1 MATSAFAFF
10 RGSAAI
16 MASDLA
22 AGPVTGLR
30 VEACGDAHVGNF
42 GKFATPGRSLIFD
55 VNDFDETLPGPWE
68 WDVKRLAASM
78 HVVALERDFGAT
90 TRDRVVAA
98 AVRAYRE
105 HMAEAAA
112 LRTLDLWYARTH
124 IRDVIA
130 HFPPKYRP
138 RVERDV
144 AKARR
149 KDHRRAVAK
158 LTHAVGDDI
167 RFVEDPP
174 LVVHLD
180 NTDHELDAIGPMIE
194 HYRTT
199 LTHDIRTLFDRFRIL
214 DVARK
219 VVGVGSVGTRCWIAL
234 FEGPDRPNGDH
245 VILQVKEAQASVLE
259 PHVGA
264 SVFPHHGQR
273 VVAGQRLTQAAS
285 DIFLGWTEAP
295 ESKRQYYVRQLWDFK
310 GSSDPMAMDL
320 QDLTYYGALCG
331 MALARAH
338 ARTGD
343 PVRIAAYLGR
353 FRRVRSGDRLV
364 VGEVR
369 RHERRGSR
377 AARRCDRRRPRRGAA
392 GRLTRARS

>member
-1 MATSAFAFF
+1 M
-10 RGSAAI
+10 
-16 MASDLA
+16 
-22 AGPVTGLR
+22 
-30 VEACGDAHVGNF
+30 
-42 GKFATPGRSLIFD
+42 
-55 VNDFDETLPGPWE
+55 
-68 WDVKRLAASM
+68 
-78 HVVALERDFGAT
+78 
-90 TRDRVVAA
+90 
-98 AVRAYRE
+98 
-105 HMAEAAA
+105 
-112 LRTLDLWYARTH
+112 
-124 IRDVIA
+124 
-130 HFPPKYRP
+130 
-138 RVERDV
+138 
-144 AKARR
+144 
-149 KDHRRAVAK
+149 AK
-158 LTHAVGDDI
+158 LTHAVGDGI

-245 VILQVKEAQASVLE
+245 VILQLKEAQASVLE

-264 SVFPHHGQR
+264 SAFAHHGQR

-331 MALARAH
+331 MALAGPTPA
-338 ARTGD
+338 
-343 PVRIAAYLGR
+343 PVIRSRIAAYLGR
-353 FRRVRSGDRLV
+353 SDAFDRAIVSWSAKYAVTNAEDHAGSSMRSTPAASRL
-364 VGEVR
+364 G
-369 RHERRGSR
+369 R
-377 AARRCDRRRPRRGAA
+377 ASDP
-392 GRLTRARS
+392 ARS

>member
-1 MATSAFAFF
+1 MAASAFAFF

-22 AGPVTGLR
+22 EGPVTGLR

-78 HVVALERDFGAT
+78 HVVALQREFGAT
-90 TRDRVVAA
+90 TSNRVVVA

-112 LRTLDLWYARTH
+112 QRTLDLWYARTH

-138 RVERDV
+138 RVERDI

-180 NTDHELDAIGPMIE
+180 NTDHELDAIAPMIE

-199 LTHDIRTLFDRFRIL
+199 LTHDIRTLFDRFRIV

-219 VVGVGSVGTRCWIAL
+219 VVGVGSVGTRCWIVL

-245 VILQVKEAQASVLE
+245 LILQVKEAQSSVLE

-310 GSSDPMAMDL
+310 GSSDPMGMDVK
-320 QDLTYYGALCG
+320 DLTYYGALCG

-343 PVRIAAYLGR
+343 PVRIAAYLGGSDAFDR
-353 FRRVRSGDRLV
+353 AIVSWSAKYAATNAEDHARLV
-364 VGEVR
+364 DAIE
-369 RHERRGSR
+369 
-377 AARRCDRRRPRRGAA
+377 A
-392 GRLTRARS
+392 GRVEARPDL